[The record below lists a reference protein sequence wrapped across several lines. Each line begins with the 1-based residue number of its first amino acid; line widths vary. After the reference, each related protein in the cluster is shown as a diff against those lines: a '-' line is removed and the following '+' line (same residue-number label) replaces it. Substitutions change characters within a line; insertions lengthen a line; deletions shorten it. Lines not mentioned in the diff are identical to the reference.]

1 MKEKRELLRVEN
13 LHKSFPG
20 VKALKGVNFQ
30 VQSGEVHALVGEN
43 GAGKSTFIKC
53 CMGVYRKDG
62 NSGNIIVE
70 GRAVEIVNPDH
81 AMKLGLGAVYQDV
94 MMARHLTVAE
104 NFFLGRLPHKLG
116 VVDWRNAVKK
126 TEEVLKELELEVD
139 SRAIL
144 GDLSIAKQEMV
155 AIAKMYSNNCKVAIF
170 DEPTALLSTE
180 ETDILFGLIRKLR
193 DKGMGIIYISHRLEE
208 IFELTDRITVF
219 KDGSYI
225 DTVNTSDVDEDRLI
239 ELMVGRSVED
249 MYGINK
255 PQIGETILEVNSLT
269 KDGIFKDI
277 SFDVCRGEIF
287 GMFGLVGSGRSDIV
301 SAIFGAEKYDSGTI
315 HFDGSDLKCRS
326 PKDGIN
332 RGIGFLTEDRKH
344 TGLFMELSCRDNT
357 NALSY
362 KNMSRLGVISRKK
375 EIRNAEEF
383 KDRLRIKTP
392 DMGQFTKNLSGGNQ
406 QKVVL
411 SKWLSN
417 DSDLLIIDEPTVG
430 VDVGAKVEIYKL
442 LESLLEQGKSILMIS
457 SYLPEVMGLA
467 DRIMV
472 ISEGRQMGIIPKES
486 YTLGDSNDE
495 QKFIKLASGIQ

>member
-1 MKEKRELLRVEN
+1 MVKEKELLRVED

-20 VKALKGVNFQ
+20 VKALKGINFQ
-30 VQSGEVHALVGEN
+30 VLSGEVHALVGEN

-53 CMGVYRKDG
+53 VMGVYKKDAR
-62 NSGNIIVE
+62 SGGIFVE
-70 GRAVEIVNPDH
+70 NKEVDIHNPDQ

-104 NFFLGRLPHKLG
+104 NFFLGKLPHKAG
-116 VVDWRNAVKK
+116 IIDWRSAKK
-126 TEEVLKELELEVD
+126 NTDKVLKELEIDVD
-139 SRAIL
+139 SSSIL

-180 ETDILFGLIRKLR
+180 ETDILFSLIRRLR

-219 KDGSYI
+219 KDGTYV
-225 DTVNTSDVDEDRLI
+225 DTVRTEEVDEDRII

-249 MYGINK
+249 MYGLNK
-255 PQIGETILEVNSLT
+255 PSRGETVLEVRNLSK
-269 KDGIFKDI
+269 KDVFEDI
-277 SFDVCRGEIF
+277 SFDVRKGEIF

-301 SAIFGAEKYDSGTI
+301 SSIFGAEKPDSGTVLLN
-315 HFDGSDLKCRS
+315 GSEINCKH
-326 PKDGIN
+326 PGDGIS

-362 KNMSRLGVISRKK
+362 RKMSRFGVISRKK
-375 EIRNAEEF
+375 EAQNADAF
-383 KDRLRIKTP
+383 RDKLRIKTP
-392 DMGQFTKNLSGGNQ
+392 SMGQLTKNLSGGNQ

-442 LESLLEQGKSILMIS
+442 LESLLHQGKSILMIS

-467 DRIMV
+467 DRILV
-472 ISEGRQMGIIPKES
+472 VSEGRQMGIVEKNAYS
-486 YTLGDSNDE
+486 LGNFDDE
-495 QKFIKLASGIQ
+495 QKFIKLASGIV

>member
-1 MKEKRELLRVEN
+1 MNENKELLRVEN

-20 VKALKGVNFQ
+20 VRALKGVQFQ
-30 VQSGEVHALVGEN
+30 VNPGEVHALVGEN

-53 CMGVYRKDG
+53 CMGVYKKDAR
-62 NSGNIIVE
+62 SGDIFIDGE
-70 GRAVEIVNPDH
+70 AVEIANPDH

-104 NFFLGRLPHKLG
+104 NFFLGNLPHKLG
-116 VVDWRNAVKK
+116 VVDWGYASRETGK
-126 TEEVLKELELEVD
+126 VLKELDIDVD
-139 SRAIL
+139 SRAVL

-155 AIAKMYSNNCKVAIF
+155 AIAKMYSNNCRIAIF

-180 ETDILFGLIRKLR
+180 ETEILFTLIRRLR

-219 KDGSYI
+219 KDGSYV
-225 DTVNTSDVDEDRLI
+225 DTVSTSNVDEDKVI

-249 MYGINK
+249 MYGIGK
-255 PQIGETILEVNSLT
+255 PETGETVLEVKKLR
-269 KDGIFKDI
+269 KEGVFEDI
-277 SFDVCRGEIF
+277 SFDVKRGEIF

-301 SAIFGAEKYDSGTI
+301 SAIFGAEK
-315 HFDGSDLKCRS
+315 HDGGSIYLNGSELKCKN

-332 RGIGFLTEDRKH
+332 SGIGFLTEDRKH

-362 KNMSRLGVISRKK
+362 KNMSRFGVISRKK
-375 EIRNAEEF
+375 EIQNAEQF

-392 DMGQFTKNLSGGNQ
+392 SMEQYTKNLSGGNQ

-411 SKWLSN
+411 SKWLSK

-442 LESLLEQGKSILMIS
+442 LEALLQQGKSILMIS

-472 ISEGRQMGIIPKES
+472 ISEGKQMGIIGKDS
-486 YTLGDSNDE
+486 YTLGDFDDE
-495 QKFIKLASGIQ
+495 QRFIKLASGIR